1 MFGSLFNKVAGLKVC
16 NFFKNKTL
24 TQVFPVDIA
33 KFLRIVFLCKT
44 SSGCFWKSYHGSPKS
59 AGVPVLRFRTST
71 CFRFLSKT
79 FTKRCTNKSL
89 PLRDKTIY
97 CLCLNWLVT
106 CFRFQNVFWK
116 NINCFRFWWKTYTK
130 RCASNYV
137 ILSVKRLSSPVLC
150 GWPGAFNFRVR
161 IGKRKNVV

>member
-1 MFGSLFNKVAGLKVC
+1 MFGSLFNKVAGVKVC

-44 SSGCFWKSYHGSPKS
+44 SGGCFWKSYHGSPKS
-59 AGVPVLRFRTST
+59 AGAPVLRFRTST

-89 PLRDKTIY
+89 PLRVKQFIAYAWIDWSRAFDFRMCFGKTLIASDFDEK
-97 CLCLNWLVT
+97 LTQSVAQVT
-106 CFRFQNVFWK
+106 M
-116 NINCFRFWWKTYTK
+116 
-130 RCASNYV
+130 
-137 ILSVKRLSSPVLC
+137 
-150 GWPGAFNFRVR
+150 
-161 IGKRKNVV
+161 